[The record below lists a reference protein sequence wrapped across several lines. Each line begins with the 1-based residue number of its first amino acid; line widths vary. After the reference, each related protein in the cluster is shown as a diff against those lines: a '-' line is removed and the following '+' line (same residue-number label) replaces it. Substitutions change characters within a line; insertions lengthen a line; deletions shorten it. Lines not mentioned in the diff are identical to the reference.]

1 MRPFF
6 QGITGKK
13 DRERGGVLV
22 IAVIVI
28 LAMLIMAIPF
38 LFKLSGQW
46 RSTERS
52 SHSLAALNLA
62 EAGVERTM
70 YYLNPYSPP
79 LNDPESIVWTNS
91 GANLVGFINDVKS
104 TNAQVIGDVNLLL
117 GPPYGTAPPR
127 RDLDST
133 GVVPFIADRP
143 VDRSVRVIME
153 QVYNSIFDVGFFV
166 DDYFY
171 VRNSFFLDA
180 YDSSD
185 GAYGGT
191 NSLLPDVYFGSNGYV
206 PDPNPRDPGDA
217 TWTIESGG
225 GSSDVYGTI
234 MAGGDAAEA
243 FNNGSST
250 TPPDPSVLDDV
261 ISVPSE
267 DIFQGT
273 EDRVVMKQAYD
284 LPPVDVYNLPPKE
297 ILGTIPSVGD
307 WFNGYNAT
315 TPESSTGYYSD
326 RLNRAPFETE
336 LESAYVQGSFTG
348 SGTLTPADSG
358 VYTTFQIGGNKTP
371 GTLNI
376 SGGDVVIYVT
386 SYGDVAQAASFYMGP
401 SSNINIASDSSLT
414 LIFGNASATIEQGYN
429 INAQGSPP
437 VPANC
442 VILGT
447 NQFAIPAGQGV
458 DNLPNKASSVDALRI
473 PGLMYFEHAQ
483 SDGNIYSAMYV
494 PGAHVTTGQGQNH
507 MNFYGALISR
517 SMDFKVQVD
526 FHYDKALADLQI
538 QQGGFENWK
547 IISWQEV
554 VQ

>member
-1 MRPFF
+1 MHPIL
-6 QGITGKK
+6 QGTIKKK
-13 DRERGGVLV
+13 DRERGGILV
-22 IAVIVI
+22 IAVIVVI
-28 LAMLIMAIPF
+28 AMLIMAIPF

-52 SHSLAALNLA
+52 NHSLAALNLA
-62 EAGVERTM
+62 EAGIERTL
-70 YYLNPYSPP
+70 YYLNPETPVVS
-79 LNDPESIVWTNS
+79 DPESIVWTHEGS
-91 GANLVGFINDVKS
+91 NLVGFMNDVRS
-104 TNAQVIGDVNLLL
+104 SNAQVIGDVNLLL

-127 RDLDST
+127 RNLDST

-143 VDRSVRVIME
+143 VDRSVRVVLE

-180 YDSSD
+180 YDSRD
-185 GAYGGT
+185 GAYGGE

-225 GSSDVYGTI
+225 GSSDVYGTV

-250 TPPDPSVLDDV
+250 TPPDPSAIDDV
-261 ISVPSE
+261 ISVPND
-267 DIFQGT
+267 DIFKGT
-273 EDRVVMKQAYD
+273 EDRMVMKQQYD

-297 ILGTIPSVGD
+297 ILGSIPSVGD

-315 TPESSTGYYSD
+315 TPGSSTGYYSS
-326 RLNRAPFETE
+326 RLDRAPYLTD

-358 VYTTFQIGGNKTP
+358 VYTTFQIGGDKTS

-386 SYGDVAQAASFYMGP
+386 SYGDVAQAASFYMGTG
-401 SSNINIASDSSLT
+401 SNINIASDSSLT
-414 LIFGNASATIEQGYN
+414 LILGNASATIEQGYN
-429 INAQGSPP
+429 INAQGNPP

-447 NQFAIPAGQGV
+447 NQFAIPAGQRV

-494 PGAHVTTGQGQNH
+494 PGAHITTGQGQNH

-517 SMDFKVQVD
+517 SMEFKVQVD